1 VTGQDTLTE
10 RYGAPSAWRR
20 RVLTGGCALI
30 VAVFLGWLT
39 WAIWLHST
47 PKVTSQ
53 LESFVIVDDHHA
65 TATVAVI
72 VHDSGVTA
80 TCTLQAL
87 AEDHS
92 VVGTVSFHPD
102 PHGSGHETETLRTD
116 RRATTVESL
125 GCTAPGQNDPR

>member
-20 RVLTGGCALI
+20 RLLVGGCTL
-30 VAVFLGWLT
+30 VVVVFLGWLT

-53 LESFVIVDDHHA
+53 LESFDIVDDHTA
-65 TATVAVI
+65 TATLTVSL
-72 VHDSGVTA
+72 HGKDVTA
-80 TCTLQAL
+80 TCTVQAL

-92 VVGTVSFHPD
+92 VVGAVTFHPD
-102 PHGSGHETETLRTD
+102 PTGSGREVETLRTD

>member
-20 RVLTGGCALI
+20 RAVIVGSALLA
-30 VAVFLGWLT
+30 VVFLGWLT

-53 LESFVIVDDHHA
+53 LESFDVVDDHTA
-65 TATVAVI
+65 TAVVVVTL
-72 VHDSGVTA
+72 HDKGVTA

-92 VVGTVSFHPD
+92 VVGEVTFHPD
-102 PHGSGHETETLRTD
+102 PAASDQQDHRIITD

-125 GCTAPGQNDPR
+125 GCTAPGQAQPR